1 MVSLQHPAPVL
12 ISSVV
17 HTPIKNSTC
26 CEKYTRHTQV
36 VDARSSG
43 RFEGSAPEP
52 RPSIPSGHMIG
63 AFNIPFYRMLNPE
76 SKIFKCKDELREGT
90 IVL

>member
-1 MVSLQHPAPVL
+1 M
-12 ISSVV
+12 
-17 HTPIKNSTC
+17 
-26 CEKYTRHTQV
+26 YTHHTQV

-63 AFNIPFYRMLNPE
+63 AHNVPFYRMLNPE
-76 SKIFKCKDELREGT
+76 SKIFKCKEELRGGT
-90 IVL
+90 IVLVLATYLMRD